1 MKGRSSGVTK
11 SLLEKLLSAQEKRAK
26 RGREISFS
34 QKLRVL
40 DRLMAEGPPK
50 IEDVEG

>member
-1 MKGRSSGVTK
+1 MKVRSSDVTK

-26 RGREISFS
+26 RGRELPFA

-40 DRLMAEGPPK
+40 DRLMAESPPRV
-50 IEDVEG
+50 EDAEG